1 MKTSFFLTPDLK
13 DRAVNLAFRD
23 ANGTL
28 HPWANQIEIIEQDH
42 TKGIQ
47 KTLLVLLVLREGGLI
62 FALLS
67 SYSSR
72 INRVVFLYEGLPQAP
87 PSLDADPW

>member
-47 KTLLVLLVLREGGLI
+47 KKFFSYRWSSSSHWSVRVLFGSVGL
-62 FALLS
+62 
-67 SYSSR
+67 YSSMR
-72 INRVVFLYEGLPQAP
+72 DYLKLLRHLMQIHGKFH
-87 PSLDADPW
+87 